1 MNNEQSSNGQDGVK
15 LNEQENESP
24 LRTFEHPINCEKIE
38 YTPEPLPIN
47 MQLFKEEDVT

>member
-1 MNNEQSSNGQDGVK
+1 MNNEQSLNGQDGIK
-15 LNEQENESP
+15 PNEQEKETL
-24 LRTFEHPINCEKIE
+24 LRTFEHPINCDKIE